1 MRIEII
7 GRNYSPSEKLRSV
20 IEKKSEK
27 LNRYFVSDGKPES
40 KLSSYFE
47 KEDAFIKFVCTKDNN
62 KERYTLEATLRFGDR
77 ILRVEEASDNPYE
90 SVDVI
95 IPKLE
100 RQIRKLRTKVEKRIK
115 SSSAD
120 ANLETDEMPLTPL
133 KAVRTKKFE
142 LKPLSVEAAID
153 ELDYLDHDFFIYL
166 NAETGKVNVVYKRTK
181 GDVGVIECDY

>member
-7 GRNYSPSEKLRSV
+7 GKNYSPSEKLKSV

-27 LNRYFVSDGKPES
+27 LNRYFDNDGKPES

-47 KEDAFIKFVCTKDNN
+47 KVDAFTKYVCTKDNN

-77 ILRVEEASDNPYE
+77 ILRVEESSDSPYD
-90 SVDVI
+90 SVDVV

-100 RQIRKLRTKVEKRIK
+100 RQIRKLRTKVEKKIK
-115 SSSAD
+115 SPSDVVIDTEEVTA
-120 ANLETDEMPLTPL
+120 PQL
-133 KAVRTKKFE
+133 KAVRSKKFE
-142 LKPLSVEAAID
+142 LKPLTVEAAID
-153 ELDYLDHDFFIYL
+153 ELGYLDHDFFIYL
-166 NAETGKVNVVYKRTK
+166 NVETGKVNVVYRRNK